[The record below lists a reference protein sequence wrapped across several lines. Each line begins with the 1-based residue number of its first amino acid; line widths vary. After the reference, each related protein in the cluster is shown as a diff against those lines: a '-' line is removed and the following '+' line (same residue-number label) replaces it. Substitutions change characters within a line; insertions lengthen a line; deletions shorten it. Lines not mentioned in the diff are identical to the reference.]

1 MIRDDTLSITFTV
14 MAVAIIIY
22 LLTFENG
29 LSLIAFPL
37 ILLLSAIVL
46 EWKLPPKDE
55 TTDHVVESSPKII
68 VWTIIAMVI
77 MLFSG
82 LVIQKKFLPQ
92 ELSIFD
98 KMLYGVLA
106 GVSEERFFRKT
117 ITDWFL
123 YLSKTQTVAIFL
135 SSLFF
140 TFYHFARYGL
150 SMSALLYVFMGGV
163 ALAYVAIRSGRIS
176 PTMLAHVINNVL
188 AVM

>member
-1 MIRDDTLSITFTV
+1 
-14 MAVAIIIY
+14 
-22 LLTFENG
+22 
-29 LSLIAFPL
+29 
-37 ILLLSAIVL
+37 
-46 EWKLPPKDE
+46 
-55 TTDHVVESSPKII
+55 
-68 VWTIIAMVI
+68 
-77 MLFSG
+77 

-98 KMLYGVLA
+98 QMLYGVLA